1 METSIRKIVFW
12 GVDNSLDLYVRS
24 CGDFTL
30 IPGDP
35 EQERNV
41 DFGEIFWPVS
51 GSGKF
56 VFHGRTYTVKPGMVW
71 YYPPGSLHKYYP
83 FELFHYCWVSVAGEQ
98 AKNFFQLTGLVPG
111 INKAGNCPV
120 HLFTSLLNDLQI
132 HTAVH
137 RVNALN
143 TAFQILTQIP
153 LSRHFS
159 ARPEKSMK
167 EVRNLIESSFADPD
181 LSVERLAEKLNMH
194 RGSLSRAF
202 SKAYGTSISDY
213 IIHTRLQAAMTMLK
227 ESSLSIREIAE
238 YCGFSSGNYFA
249 KVFSAK
255 TSFTPKDFRDKYKT
269 EE

>member
-120 HLFTSLLNDLQI
+120 HLFTYLLNDLQI

-255 TSFTPKDFRDKYKT
+255 TSFTPKNFRDKYKT